1 MVAVVMT
8 PNSREREQ
16 LLSVRGISSAIGNS
30 APLVIVLVI
39 AAITKAVKG
48 YEDNMLNYF
57 IAAILCGVVGA
68 VTMLLGMS
76 AVKERITYSDEKKNP
91 LEGFAD
97 VLKNPYARRVLYS
110 EFLKS
115 FRGIAT
121 FMQPFIAAAMLG
133 SSSKTLLF
141 ALPIGIGT
149 MVGMLIINAL
159 LKKFTSR
166 VLYIASGV
174 YSVIINI
181 IAFGVGT
188 LYLTHGQPLYLNIIF
203 IVCLFGT
210 GLQFGASNLLPNM
223 FQADILDDLELKTGK
238 RLDASLPFVISI
250 GGTLSGLIASGV
262 VPYILYDNAETG
274 WHSIIGYQQ
283 GLADGTAQSLRTK
296 IMLLFFYT
304 VVHGIMM
311 LLAGV
316 PFFTYKLS
324 GAERDR
330 VHNEVLKKRGELSE
344 SEEAAKEA

>member
-1 MVAVVMT
+1 
-8 PNSREREQ
+8 
-16 LLSVRGISSAIGNS
+16 
-30 APLVIVLVI
+30 
-39 AAITKAVKG
+39 
-48 YEDNMLNYF
+48 
-57 IAAILCGVVGA
+57 
-68 VTMLLGMS
+68 
-76 AVKERITYSDEKKNP
+76 
-91 LEGFAD
+91 
-97 VLKNPYARRVLYS
+97 
-110 EFLKS
+110 
-115 FRGIAT
+115 
-121 FMQPFIAAAMLG
+121 
-133 SSSKTLLF
+133 
-141 ALPIGIGT
+141 
-149 MVGMLIINAL
+149 
-159 LKKFTSR
+159 
-166 VLYIASGV
+166 
-174 YSVIINI
+174 
-181 IAFGVGT
+181 
-188 LYLTHGQPLYLNIIF
+188 
-203 IVCLFGT
+203 
-210 GLQFGASNLLPNM
+210 M